1 MLFRSSSAPGAR
13 PAELAGVLRG
23 YRGLRPAESAAPS
36 RRQPDLVSR
45 LELTGNMGSYSWGFN
60 GQTHP
65 MGDSVIAPSYPRLV
79 RVRQR
84 QRQRVTWVNTTKM
97 WHPMHIHGH
106 TFQVNGNGPLKDT
119 VNVLP
124 GQRVTCDFDT
134 DNPGQWMAH
143 CHNVYHEQSGMMGV
157 IGYIT

>member
-1 MLFRSSSAPGAR
+1 
-13 PAELAGVLRG
+13 VLRG
-23 YRGLRPAESAAPS
+23 YRTLRPPESAAPP
-36 RRQPDLVSR
+36 RKQADLVSR

-60 GQTHP
+60 GRTYP
-65 MGDSVIAPSYPRLV
+65 MGEEVIGPSYPRLV

-84 QRQRVTWVNTTKM
+84 QRLRVTWVNTTKM